1 MKTKNILLAAQILL
15 IVAAIALAVWGLS
28 LPGTSGVVQVYISL
42 ALLLGFFVV
51 TYIRGVVKKKEVKP
65 ELKANLKLVGG
76 LPIAKDTMIEIHYT
90 PQEIV
95 FTKNNQTFKMT
106 LEKIISVDRVS
117 SKDTNA
123 QIAGAAAGLFLFGAM
138 GMAAGALSEKYFL
151 VISYKSDGE
160 TKFITFEEG
169 DSAKFTKELV
179 SRFQNDNPKT
189 NEVVEL

>member
-28 LPGTSGVVQVYISL
+28 LPGTSGAAQLYISL

-51 TYIRGVVKKKEVKP
+51 TYIRSIVKKKEVKP
-65 ELKANLKLVGG
+65 ELKAKLKLVGG
-76 LPIAKDTMIEIHYT
+76 LPIAKDAMIEIHYT

-95 FTKNNQTFKMT
+95 FTKDNQTFKMT
-106 LEKIISVDRVS
+106 SGKIISVDRVS

-138 GMAAGALSEKYFL
+138 GMAAGVLSEKYFL
-151 VISYKSDGE
+151 VISYKSDDE

-169 DSAKFTKELV
+169 NSAKFTKELV
-179 SRFQNDNPKT
+179 SRFQNDNPKA